1 MYKIVQCELFVQVRC
16 RCIWLW
22 IIIKKSISNSKIKKS
37 SSICCMMME
46 SFWCFHGQ
54 TQNIFVHFEPHQ
66 HPHQDIQMS
75 TYKSQHTQAR
85 SFYLFLKKST
95 VEQTPFP
102 CLTFFFENNHNKTI
116 DKCDDVY
123 QKSNKAW
130 NSSFLKMWKI
140 VCVFLSHQNIK
151 KTLLF
156 VWMIG
161 ANEIHIII

>member
-1 MYKIVQCELFVQVRC
+1 MWALCTSTVSVYMTVNHH
-16 RCIWLW
+16 
-22 IIIKKSISNSKIKKS
+22 KKSISNSKIKKS

-66 HPHQDIQMS
+66 HHRDIQMS
-75 TYKSQHTQAR
+75 TYKSQHTSKVVFFTKKINR
-85 SFYLFLKKST
+85 RTNPFSLFDL
-95 VEQTPFP
+95 
-102 CLTFFFENNHNKTI
+102 FFENNHNKTI

-161 ANEIHIII
+161 ANEIHIIIL